1 MKATSFV
8 RAVAAV
14 LSLAAAGRPQAQSPT
29 PVQPPGSGDFLA
41 PGEAGGTFAGARK
54 PAYAVDYDAFL
65 KRFDARELLQ
75 QIKGDL
81 LGGAQ
86 SAVTNYL
93 LALAYA
99 SPTTASI
106 LDMAEHKYSARHAG
120 LAIGEIGR
128 STRSSSP
135 NRAERRLALIQAQCF
150 NSRLDDGDSPTAA
163 WRRCNIDNDFQSK
176 DASAAESNA
185 SFLKNH
191 VRGGAGADLLALA
204 ALLPDERMQ
213 GGQVQ
218 TSSPGLTID
227 TLASRLQQKSEAAL
241 RRIESGTDPG
251 SISACR
257 IEDLASATVSGP
269 DCIPRRALEIIRS
282 GAYRSARLLPPAV
295 LDVLRSDLSSQAASA
310 GAFDAVV
317 ELAHRIGEIDWTAE
331 VDAQEGSARRQDM
344 EESLHRL
351 LELAQSR
358 IRLGEERGKL
368 TQSLLRAM
376 DEIERRLDAGARAT
390 TDASQRPGALSA
402 PLVRLYTP
410 PR

>member
-1 MKATSFV
+1 MTATLLV
-8 RAVAAV
+8 RTVALV
-14 LSLAAAGRPQAQSPT
+14 LALAGTGQAQAQSPT
-29 PVQPPGSGDFLA
+29 PVQAPGSGDFLL
-41 PGEAGGTFAGARK
+41 PGEAGGTFAGGRK

-106 LDMAEHKYSARHAG
+106 LDMAEHKYSTRHTG
-120 LAIGEIGR
+120 LAIGEIER

-135 NRAERRLALIQAQCF
+135 NRTERRLALIQAQCF
-150 NSRLDDGDSPTAA
+150 TSQLEDGESPTAA
-163 WRRCNIDNDFQSK
+163 WRRCNIDTDIQPK
-176 DASAAESNA
+176 DASGTESNA
-185 SFLKNH
+185 SFLQKH
-191 VRGGAGADLLALA
+191 VLGGAGSDLLALA
-204 ALLPDERMQ
+204 TLLPDERMQ
-213 GGQVQ
+213 GGQLQ
-218 TSSPGLTID
+218 TSSPALTID
-227 TLASRLQQKSEAAL
+227 TLASRLQQRSEAAL
-241 RRIESGTDPG
+241 RRIENGVDPG

-257 IEDLASATVSGP
+257 IEDLASATSSGP
-269 DCIPRRALEIIRS
+269 DCIPRRALEIIQA
-282 GAYRSARLLPPAV
+282 GAYRSARLLPPAI

-317 ELAHRIGEIDWTAE
+317 ELAHRIGEINWTAE
-331 VDAQEGSARRQDM
+331 VDAQEVSARRQDM

-376 DEIERRLDAGARAT
+376 DEIERRLDAGAHASA
-390 TDASQRPGALSA
+390 DASQRPGALSA

-410 PR
+410 PK